1 LVGYDGE
8 RAEFLAQLE
17 VSAAFS
23 GFHQREDKTQPA
35 VKQAEAA
42 EAKPSYPEHR
52 SAKPRPA
59 RDPDFDDPIGF

>member
-8 RAEFLAQLE
+8 RAEFLGQLD
-17 VSAAFS
+17 VSAAFRV
-23 GFHQREDKTQPA
+23 FHQREDKTQPA

-42 EAKPSYPEHR
+42 EAKP
-52 SAKPRPA
+52 RPA

>member
-1 LVGYDGE
+1 LKYLPLFRV
-8 RAEFLAQLE
+8 
-17 VSAAFS
+17 
-23 GFHQREDKTQPA
+23 FHQREDKTQPA